1 MAMNQTGS
9 GHRALPSVLYA
20 GGLLAVYLGERVL
33 EVGKPSTVVTVLGLL
48 LVLGGFGWR
57 LYLARAA
64 RPHARPAE
72 QWLTLLSALGMV
84 ALALYFL
91 NSNFTFQLTGHTFEQ
106 RWPRLSGIVGALWL
120 ALLLAGTLPM
130 LFGELSLATMARAP
144 VVDLGRVRAAM
155 MSALGTAFALVFC
168 FAIAYVTS
176 ERDAKI
182 DFSYFRTA
190 RAGEATKK
198 LVHALDKP
206 VHVYLFFP
214 PANEVREEVSSYFDD
229 LARESKQLVIE
240 SYDHALH
247 PAKARELG
255 VSGNGVIV
263 IGRDSLREQ
272 ISMPLVLEQARNP
285 LKTLDQD
292 VHKRIIG
299 VTRPNRVVYFTQGH
313 EERSFEPTNETDQRS
328 TIRQVKD
335 LLVDQNYQPKDL
347 GMAQGLGSD
356 VPADAGVV
364 MIIGPRKP
372 FFKEEID
379 ALLRYI
385 DRKGRLF
392 IALDPESGDICKDL
406 LAAVSLKYNAVTLA
420 NDQFYLNR
428 TYQHADRVNI
438 ATSSYSSHA
447 SVSTIGRLGIRAP
460 AVFVTSGYLQKAEKG
475 APGIVNVDFTVHAHP
490 ATWNDLNGNFE
501 FDADKEARQAYELGA
516 AVSKRNA
523 SAIAV
528 EDEARVVVLA
538 DSDALSDLFVGRNV
552 GNTYLVRD
560 AVHWLAGEEQIAGTI
575 NNEEDL
581 PITHTRRQD
590 IVWFYTSIFAVPAL
604 VLGVGA
610 AMNRRRRPARKL
622 AAPAERSAP
631 PPAPPAPE
639 ATP

>member
-1 MAMNQTGS
+1 MALTPTSS
-9 GHRALPSVLYA
+9 GHRALPSVVYA
-20 GGLLAVYLGERVL
+20 AGLLAVYLGERVL
-33 EVGKPSTVVTVLGLL
+33 EVGKPSAVMTVLGLL
-48 LVLGGFGWR
+48 LVVGAFGWR
-57 LYLARAA
+57 LYLARSA
-64 RPHARPAE
+64 RPHGRPAE
-72 QWLTLLSALGMV
+72 QWLALLSALGMV

-91 NSNFTFQLTGHTFEQ
+91 NSNLTFQLTGHTFEQ
-106 RWPRLSGIVGALWL
+106 RWPRLSGMVGALWL
-120 ALLLAGTLPM
+120 ALLVAGTLPM
-130 LFGELSLATMARAP
+130 LFGELSLATMKRAP
-144 VVDLGRVRAAM
+144 VLDLGRVRAAM

-168 FAIAYVTS
+168 FAISYVAS

-182 DFSYFRTA
+182 DTSYFRTA

-229 LARESKQLVIE
+229 LTRESKQLVVE
-240 SYDHALH
+240 QYDHALH

-272 ISMPLVLEQARNP
+272 ISMPLQLDQARGP
-285 LKTLDQD
+285 LKTLDQE

-313 EERSFEPTNETDQRS
+313 DERSFEPTSETDQRS
-328 TIRQVKD
+328 TIRRLKD
-335 LLVDQNYQPKDL
+335 QLVDQNFQPKDL

-379 ALLRYI
+379 ALLRYL

-392 IALDPESGDICKDL
+392 IALDPESGDVCKDL
-406 LAAVSLKYNAVTLA
+406 LAAVSLKFNPVTLA

-428 TYQHADRVNI
+428 SYQHADRVNI
-438 ATSSYSSHA
+438 ASSSYSSHT

-460 AVFVTSGYLQKAEKG
+460 TVFMSAGYLQKAEKG
-475 APGIVNVDFTVHAHP
+475 APGIVNVDFTIHAHP
-490 ATWNDLNGNFE
+490 ATWNDINGNFE
-501 FDADKEARQAYELGA
+501 FDAGKEARQAYELGA

-538 DSDALSDLFVGRNV
+538 DSDALSDLFIGNTV

-560 AVHWLAGEEQIAGTI
+560 SVRWLAGEEQITGTV

-581 PITHTRRQD
+581 PIVHTRRQD

-610 AMNRRRRPARKL
+610 AMNRKRRPSRK
-622 AAPAERSAP
+622 AAPTVQPPAP
-631 PPAPPAPE
+631 PPAPPAAEVAP
-639 ATP
+639 